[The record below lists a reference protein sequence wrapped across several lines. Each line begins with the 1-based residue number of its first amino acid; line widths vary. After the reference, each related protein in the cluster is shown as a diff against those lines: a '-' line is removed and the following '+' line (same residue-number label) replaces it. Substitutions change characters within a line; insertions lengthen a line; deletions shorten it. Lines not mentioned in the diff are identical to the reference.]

1 MITLEKENYGDLDEL
16 AELGKVKKNPYTI
29 EQIIDRDL
37 KCTNGE
43 SMNDTK
49 NRFEEKIN
57 EVINNNLGKRLAI
70 VSHGAAIKFYLM
82 NWCELIGKDIEYKGN
97 IIKIESPS
105 ITKLI
110 FDENMQL
117 KEMYNIKKTPLAI

>member
-1 MITLEKENYGDLDEL
+1 MIILGKENYGDLAEL

-57 EVINNNLGKRLAI
+57 EVINNNLGKKIAI

-82 NWCELIGKDIEYKGN
+82 NWCELIGKDIVYKGN

-110 FDENMQL
+110 FDENIQL
-117 KEMYNIKKTPLAI
+117 KEMYNI

>member
-1 MITLEKENYGDLDEL
+1 MIILEKENYGDLAEL

-37 KCTNGE
+37 KCNNGE

-57 EVINNNLGKRLAI
+57 KVINNNSGKKIVI

-82 NWCELIGKDIEYKGN
+82 NWCELIEKDIVYKGN

-110 FDENMQL
+110 FDENIQL
-117 KEMYNIKKTPLAI
+117 KEMYNI

>member
-1 MITLEKENYGDLDEL
+1 MIILEKENYGDLAEL

-43 SMNDTK
+43 SMNDTR

-57 EVINNNLGKRLAI
+57 KVINNNLGKKIAI

-82 NWCELIGKDIEYKGN
+82 NWCELIGKNIVYKGN

-110 FDENMQL
+110 FDENIQL
-117 KEMYNIKKTPLAI
+117 KEMYNI

>member
-1 MITLEKENYGDLDEL
+1 MIILEKENCGDLDEL
-16 AELGKVKKNPYTI
+16 AELGKVKKNPYTT

-117 KEMYNIKKTPLAI
+117 KEMYNI

>member
-1 MITLEKENYGDLDEL
+1 MIILEKENYGDLAEL

-57 EVINNNLGKRLAI
+57 KVINNNSGKKIAI

-82 NWCELIGKDIEYKGN
+82 NWCELIGKDIVYKGN

-110 FDENMQL
+110 FDENIQL
-117 KEMYNIKKTPLAI
+117 KEMYNI

>member
-1 MITLEKENYGDLDEL
+1 MIILEKENYGDLDEL
-16 AELGKVKKNPYTI
+16 GELGKVKKNPYTI

-37 KCTNGE
+37 KGTNGE

-117 KEMYNIKKTPLAI
+117 KEMYNI

>member
-82 NWCELIGKDIEYKGN
+82 NWCELIGKDIEYEGN

-117 KEMYNIKKTPLAI
+117 KEMYNI

>member
-1 MITLEKENYGDLDEL
+1 MIILEKENYGDLDEL

-97 IIKIESPS
+97 IIKIESSS

-117 KEMYNIKKTPLAI
+117 KEMYNI

>member
-1 MITLEKENYGDLDEL
+1 MIILEKENYGDLAEL

-57 EVINNNLGKRLAI
+57 EVINNNLGKKIAI

-82 NWCELIGKDIEYKGN
+82 NWCELIGKDIVYKGN

-110 FDENMQL
+110 FDEDMQL
-117 KEMYNIKKTPLAI
+117 KEMLNI

>member
-1 MITLEKENYGDLDEL
+1 MIILEKENYGDLAEL

-57 EVINNNLGKRLAI
+57 KVINNNLGKKIAI

-82 NWCELIGKDIEYKGN
+82 NWCELIGKVIVYKGN

-110 FDENMQL
+110 FDENIQL
-117 KEMYNIKKTPLAI
+117 KEMYNI

>member
-97 IIKIESPS
+97 IIKVESPS

-117 KEMYNIKKTPLAI
+117 KEMYNI

>member
-82 NWCELIGKDIEYKGN
+82 NWCELIGKHGEYNAGR
-97 IIKIESPS
+97 
-105 ITKLI
+105 
-110 FDENMQL
+110 
-117 KEMYNIKKTPLAI
+117 

>member
-1 MITLEKENYGDLDEL
+1 MIILEKENYGDLDEL

-29 EQIIDRDL
+29 EQIIDKDL

-117 KEMYNIKKTPLAI
+117 KEMHNI

>member
-1 MITLEKENYGDLDEL
+1 VIILEKENYGDLDEL

-117 KEMYNIKKTPLAI
+117 KEMYNI

>member
-49 NRFEEKIN
+49 NRFEKKIN

-82 NWCELIGKDIEYKGN
+82 NWCKLIGKDIEYKGN

-117 KEMYNIKKTPLAI
+117 KEMYNI

>member
-1 MITLEKENYGDLDEL
+1 MIILEKENYGDLAEL

-57 EVINNNLGKRLAI
+57 KVINNNLGKKIAI

-82 NWCELIGKDIEYKGN
+82 NWCELIGKDIVYKGN

-117 KEMYNIKKTPLAI
+117 KEMYNI

>member
-1 MITLEKENYGDLDEL
+1 MIILEKENYGDLAEL
-16 AELGKVKKNPYTI
+16 AELGKVKENPYTI

-57 EVINNNLGKRLAI
+57 KVISNNLGKKIAI

-82 NWCELIGKDIEYKGN
+82 NWCELIGKDIVYKGN

-110 FDENMQL
+110 FDENIQL
-117 KEMYNIKKTPLAI
+117 KEMYNI

>member
-1 MITLEKENYGDLDEL
+1 MIILEKENYGDLDEL

-37 KCTNGE
+37 KCSNGE

-117 KEMYNIKKTPLAI
+117 KEMYNI

>member
-1 MITLEKENYGDLDEL
+1 MIILEKENYGDLAEL

-43 SMNDTK
+43 SMNETK

-57 EVINNNLGKRLAI
+57 KVINNNLGKKIAI

-82 NWCELIGKDIEYKGN
+82 NWCELIGNDIVYKGN

-110 FDENMQL
+110 FDENIQL
-117 KEMYNIKKTPLAI
+117 KEMYNI

>member
-1 MITLEKENYGDLDEL
+1 MIILEKENYGDLDEL

-49 NRFEEKIN
+49 NRFEKKIN

-97 IIKIESPS
+97 IIKVESPS

-117 KEMYNIKKTPLAI
+117 KEMYNI

>member
-49 NRFEEKIN
+49 KIN

-117 KEMYNIKKTPLAI
+117 KEMYNI

>member
-1 MITLEKENYGDLDEL
+1 MIILEKENYGYLDEL

-117 KEMYNIKKTPLAI
+117 KEMYNI

>member
-1 MITLEKENYGDLDEL
+1 MRILEKENYGDLDEL

>member
-1 MITLEKENYGDLDEL
+1 MIILEKENYGDLDEL

-57 EVINNNLGKRLAI
+57 EVINNNLGKKIAI

-82 NWCELIGKDIEYKGN
+82 NWCELIGKDIVYKGN

-110 FDENMQL
+110 FDENIQL
-117 KEMYNIKKTPLAI
+117 KEMYNI

>member
-1 MITLEKENYGDLDEL
+1 MIILEKENYGDLAEL

-57 EVINNNLGKRLAI
+57 KVINNNLGKKIAI

-82 NWCELIGKDIEYKGN
+82 NWCELIGKDIVYKGN

-110 FDENMQL
+110 FDENIQL
-117 KEMYNIKKTPLAI
+117 KEMYNI

>member
-1 MITLEKENYGDLDEL
+1 MIILEKENYGDLDEL
-16 AELGKVKKNPYTI
+16 AELGKVKKNLYTI

-97 IIKIESPS
+97 IIKVESPS

-117 KEMYNIKKTPLAI
+117 KEMYNI

>member
-1 MITLEKENYGDLDEL
+1 MIILKKENYGDLDEL

-117 KEMYNIKKTPLAI
+117 KEMYNI

>member
-1 MITLEKENYGDLDEL
+1 MIILEKENYGDLAEL

-29 EQIIDRDL
+29 EQIIDKDL

-57 EVINNNLGKRLAI
+57 KVINNNLGKKIAI

-82 NWCELIGKDIEYKGN
+82 NWCELIGKDIVYKGN

-110 FDENMQL
+110 FDENIQL
-117 KEMYNIKKTPLAI
+117 KEMYNI

>member
-1 MITLEKENYGDLDEL
+1 MIILEKENYGDLAEL
-16 AELGKVKKNPYTI
+16 AELVKAKKNPYTI

-57 EVINNNLGKRLAI
+57 KVINNNLGKKIAI

-82 NWCELIGKDIEYKGN
+82 NWCELIGKDIVYKGN

-110 FDENMQL
+110 FDENIQL
-117 KEMYNIKKTPLAI
+117 KEMYNI

>member
-1 MITLEKENYGDLDEL
+1 MIILEKENYGDLDEL

-82 NWCELIGKDIEYKGN
+82 NWCELIGKDIEYKEN

-117 KEMYNIKKTPLAI
+117 KEMYNI

>member
-1 MITLEKENYGDLDEL
+1 MIILEKENYGDLAEL

-57 EVINNNLGKRLAI
+57 KVISNNLGKKIAI

-82 NWCELIGKDIEYKGN
+82 NWCELIGKDIVYKGN

-110 FDENMQL
+110 FDEDMQL
-117 KEMYNIKKTPLAI
+117 KEMLNI

>member
-1 MITLEKENYGDLDEL
+1 MIILEKENYGDLAEL
-16 AELGKVKKNPYTI
+16 AELGKVKENPYTI

-57 EVINNNLGKRLAI
+57 KVISNNLGKKIAI

-82 NWCELIGKDIEYKGN
+82 NWCELIGKDIVYKGN

-110 FDENMQL
+110 FDEDMQL
-117 KEMYNIKKTPLAI
+117 KEMLNI

>member
-1 MITLEKENYGDLDEL
+1 MIILEKENYGDLDEL

-43 SMNDTK
+43 NMNDTK

-57 EVINNNLGKRLAI
+57 KIINNNLGKKIAI

-82 NWCELIGKDIEYKGN
+82 NWCELIGKDIVYKGN

-110 FDENMQL
+110 FDENIQL
-117 KEMYNIKKTPLAI
+117 KEMYNI

>member
-1 MITLEKENYGDLDEL
+1 MIILEKENYGDLDEL
-16 AELGKVKKNPYTI
+16 AELGKVKKNPYMI

-110 FDENMQL
+110 FDENIQL
-117 KEMYNIKKTPLAI
+117 KEMYNI

>member
-49 NRFEEKIN
+49 NRFEKKIN

-117 KEMYNIKKTPLAI
+117 KEMYNI

>member
-57 EVINNNLGKRLAI
+57 EVINNNLGERLAI

-117 KEMYNIKKTPLAI
+117 KEMYNI

>member
-1 MITLEKENYGDLDEL
+1 MIILEKENYGDLDEL

-110 FDENMQL
+110 FDENIQL
-117 KEMYNIKKTPLAI
+117 KEMYNI

>member
-1 MITLEKENYGDLDEL
+1 MIILEKENYGDLAEL

-57 EVINNNLGKRLAI
+57 EVINNNSGKKIAI

-82 NWCELIGKDIEYKGN
+82 NWCELIGKDIVYKGN

-110 FDENMQL
+110 FDENIQL
-117 KEMYNIKKTPLAI
+117 KEMYNI

>member
-1 MITLEKENYGDLDEL
+1 MIILEKENYGDLDEL

-29 EQIIDRDL
+29 EQIIDGDL

-117 KEMYNIKKTPLAI
+117 KEMYNI

>member
-1 MITLEKENYGDLDEL
+1 MIILEKENYGDLAEL

-43 SMNDTK
+43 SMNETK

-57 EVINNNLGKRLAI
+57 KVINNNLGKKIAI

-82 NWCELIGKDIEYKGN
+82 NWCELIGKDIVYKGN

-110 FDENMQL
+110 FDENIQL
-117 KEMYNIKKTPLAI
+117 KEMYNI